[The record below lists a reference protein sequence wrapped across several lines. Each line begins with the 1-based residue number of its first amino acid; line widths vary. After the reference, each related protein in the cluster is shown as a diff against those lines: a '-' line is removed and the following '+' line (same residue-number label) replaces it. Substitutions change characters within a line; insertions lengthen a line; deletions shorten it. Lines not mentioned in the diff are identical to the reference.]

1 MIEIFI
7 IISVILNVFLLF
19 KQIPIWWEYRKEIQ
33 VNKEIEKEIAE
44 IEKEIAEIENTGK
57 ANRIS
62 YEINSLFLTLK
73 QVKNITILKSAD
85 GLNVTVNT
93 ILKSKHYNSRQS
105 LYKKQL
111 QIHDMFPEVNIDFSV
126 VFEK

>member
-33 VNKEIEKEIAE
+33 VNKE